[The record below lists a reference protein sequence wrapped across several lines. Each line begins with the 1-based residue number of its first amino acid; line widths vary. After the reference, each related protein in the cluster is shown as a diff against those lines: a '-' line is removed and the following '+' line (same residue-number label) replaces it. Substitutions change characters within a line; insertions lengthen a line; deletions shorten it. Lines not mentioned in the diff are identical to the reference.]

1 MKEFGALQGRVIP
14 FSGMGR
20 NLGYP
25 TANIKSSTNLADGIY
40 FGFADLETYQNHPAI
55 IFIGKPTTLGD
66 NVRRVEAHLLD
77 IPDRDYYKQDIRL
90 KVNKFHRPNQ
100 KFADKDELI
109 ATMKKDEKA
118 ARNWFEGFQK

>member
-1 MKEFGALQGRVIP
+1 MF
-14 FSGMGR
+14 FSGRGR
-20 NLGYP
+20 SLGYP

-77 IPDRDYYKQDIRL
+77 IPDRDYYKQDICL

-100 KFADKDELI
+100 KFADEDELI

>member
-1 MKEFGALQGRVIP
+1 MNEPITLQGRVIF
-14 FSGMGR
+14 FSGRGR
-20 NLGYP
+20 SLGYP

-40 FGFADLETYQNHPAI
+40 FGLADLDTYQNHPAI

-66 NVRRVEAHLLD
+66 NVRRVEAYLLD
-77 IPDRDYYKQDIRL
+77 IPDRDYYEHDIRL

-100 KFADKDELI
+100 KFADKEELM

-118 ARNWFEGFQK
+118 ARNWFKGLQK